1 MNRTVAPRIKD
12 AVELDLRLKPYQ
24 KFTLDNGVEVY
35 AVDAGTEEVLQLEW
49 VFYAGN
55 WYEDS
60 NMVAASTN
68 NLIKNG
74 THKRTAFSINEHFEY
89 FGSYLNRQCHNETA
103 ILTLHCLTRHLP
115 ELLPVVRE
123 ILTESIF
130 SEEELQL
137 FTRTGKQRLEVNLK
151 KCDFV
156 ANRLI
161 DEYLFGSDHPY
172 GKYSSAAAYDAL
184 TREQLLAFY
193 EQYYVNGKCI
203 LFVAGKLPPDI
214 STLLNRY
221 FGGLSLN
228 QNNLPEKQHIIKP
241 FNEKKYRV
249 SNDPDGVQG
258 AIRIASH
265 FPGRKHPDF
274 TKVQV
279 LNNLFGGYF
288 GSRLMS
294 NIREEKGYTYGI
306 HSYLQSHIQ
315 QSAWVISTEAGR
327 EFCEATVEEVFK
339 EMLDLREE
347 LVDEEEL
354 MLVRNHMMGTILGEL
369 DGPFHI
375 MAKWKTLVLNGL
387 KEDYFYNYL
396 ETIKTVSAD
405 ELQELSNKYFIPEN
419 FYELVVI

>member
-1 MNRTVAPRIKD
+1 MNRTLAPLIKD
-12 AVELDLRLKPYQ
+12 AVDLDLQLTPYQ

-49 VFYAGN
+49 VFRAGN
-55 WYEDS
+55 WYEDN

-68 NLIKNG
+68 SLLKNG
-74 THKRTAFSINEHFEY
+74 TYKRTAFSINEHFEY

-103 ILTLHCLTRHLP
+103 TITLHCLTRHLP
-115 ELLPVVRE
+115 ELLPVVQE

-130 SEEELQL
+130 SEDELQL
-137 FTRTGKQRLEVNLK
+137 FKRAGKQRLEVNLK

-161 DEYLFGSDHPY
+161 DQYLFGNDHPY
-172 GKYSSAAAYDAL
+172 GKISSFDAYDSL
-184 TREQLLAFY
+184 TREHLQEFY
-193 EQYYVNGKCI
+193 KQYYVNGKCV
-203 LFVAGKLPPDI
+203 LFVAGKLPADI
-214 STLLNRY
+214 SSLLNQY
-221 FGGLSLN
+221 FGGLALN
-228 QNNLPEKQHIIKP
+228 QHILPGKQHFIQP
-241 FNEKKYRV
+241 YLEKKFRV
-249 SNDPDGVQG
+249 INDVEGVQG
-258 AIRIASH
+258 AIRVASH
-265 FPGRKHPDF
+265 FPDRKHPDF
-274 TKVQV
+274 AKVQV

-306 HSYLQSHIQ
+306 HSYLQNHIQ

-327 EFCEATVEEVFK
+327 EVCEATLEEVYN

-354 MLVRNHMMGTILGEL
+354 MLVRNHMMGTILAEL

-375 MAKWKTLVLNGL
+375 MAKWKTIILNGL
-387 KEDYFYNYL
+387 DADYFYNFID
-396 ETIKTVSAD
+396 TIKIVSD
-405 ELQELSNKYFIPEN
+405 KELKDLANKYLVPEN

>member
-1 MNRTVAPRIKD
+1 MNRTVAPLIKD
-12 AVELDLRLKPYQ
+12 AVELDLKLKPYYT
-24 KFTLDNGVEVY
+24 FTLDNGVQVY
-35 AVDAGTEEVLQLEW
+35 TVDAGTEEVLQLEW

-55 WYEDS
+55 WYEES

-68 NLIKNG
+68 NLLKNG

-103 ILTLHCLTRHLP
+103 TLTLHCLSRHLP
-115 ELLPVVRE
+115 ELLPVVQE

-137 FTRTGKQRLEVNLK
+137 FKRTGKQRLEVNLK

-161 DEYLFGSDHPY
+161 DEYLFGTDHPY
-172 GKYSSAAAYDAL
+172 GRYSSSEAYDSL
-184 TREQLLAFY
+184 TREQLQEFY
-193 EQYYVNGKCI
+193 KQYYLNGKCI
-203 LFVAGKLPPDI
+203 LFIAGKLPANI
-214 STLLNRY
+214 STLLNQY
-221 FGGLSLN
+221 FGKLSLN
-228 QNNLPEKQHIIKP
+228 QTSLPEKEHIIHS
-241 FNEKKYRV
+241 FSEKKYRI
-249 SNDPDGVQG
+249 SNDPGGVQG

-265 FPGRKHPDF
+265 FPDRRHPDF
-274 TKVQV
+274 AKVQV

-306 HSYLQSHIQ
+306 HSYLQNHIQ

-327 EFCEATVEEVFK
+327 DVCEDTVDEVYK
-339 EMLDLREE
+339 EMLDLRED

-375 MAKWKTLVLNGL
+375 MAKWKTIVLNGL
-387 KEDYFYNYL
+387 QENYFYDYL
-396 ETIKTVSAD
+396 NTIKTVSD
-405 ELQELSNKYFIPEN
+405 EELLELSNKYLIPEK